1 PALINAL
8 ALTAVHE
15 RLIEGRVPGGLEVLR
30 ELAERLG
37 AKKVPAMRL
46 VEASEALRAADQPDQ
61 AIDLLRRSDR
71 AFVRLSS
78 LDQVEARLL
87 GHLVAAAAHRRLG
100 APDRAIRE
108 IRKAAAALPGSAGEG
123 LRRLTLVLG
132 VDQLLADGRMVEAER
147 WIRTAHQRRIQE
159 AREAAARVRGEA
171 EGKPTKASPSSTEAG
186 TGAPSQTPGAEQR
199 SDQSSAVDPSSASTS
214 A

>member
-71 AFVRLSS
+71 AFARLSS
-78 LDQVEARLL
+78 QDLVEARLL
-87 GHLVAAAAHRRLG
+87 AHLIGAAAHRRLG

-108 IRKAAAALPGSAGEG
+108 VRKAAAALPSSAGEG
-123 LRRLTLVLG
+123 LRRVALVLG
-132 VDQLLADGRMVEAER
+132 VDQLLADGRIAEAER
-147 WIRTAHQRRIQE
+147 WIRTAHQRRLAE
-159 AREAAARVRGEA
+159 ARKAAAREQARPTDGEPQA
-171 EGKPTKASPSSTEAG
+171 PPQDDAPTIDEVDTIVESPIEID
-186 TGAPSQTPGAEQR
+186 EQLT
-199 SDQSSAVDPSSASTS
+199 VLE
-214 A
+214 

>member
-71 AFVRLSS
+71 AFSRLSS
-78 LDQVEARLL
+78 QDQSEARLL
-87 GHLVAAAAHRRLG
+87 AHLIAAAAHRRLG

-108 IRKAAAALPGSAGEG
+108 IRKAAAALPATAGEG

-132 VDQLLADGRMVEAER
+132 VDQLLADGRIAEAER
-147 WIRTAHQRRIQE
+147 WIRTAHQRRLARARKTA
-159 AREAAARVRGEA
+159 AREQAHGDRE
-171 EGKPTKASPSSTEAG
+171 P
-186 TGAPSQTPGAEQR
+186 GAPPQEDAPT
-199 SDQSSAVDPSSASTS
+199 VD
-214 A
+214 